1 LGFNTRDFI
10 LEEKKIKLA
19 ILGTRGIPNNY
30 GGFEQFAEYLSV
42 GLVSQGFQVTVY
54 NPHLHPFGNNSFKGV
69 DIVRIYCPESYLGA
83 FANFIY
89 DFLCLW
95 DAYRK
100 KFDIV
105 YELGYGSSAI
115 SFMLL
120 RLIKPRKSL
129 LITNM
134 DGLEWKRTKWNSV
147 IKKFTKY
154 SERVALN
161 LSDII
166 ISDNIGIQNYY
177 NTQYD
182 KQTVFFPY
190 GAELVDIFDIEY
202 LKNYKVSPYQYYLII
217 ARLEPENN
225 IELMIQSYIESTV
238 AEPLIIIGNVNNSYA
253 KNLQHKYKL
262 GKVIFLGG
270 IYDKGTIDSLRHYTK
285 FYLHG
290 HSVGG
295 TNPSLL
301 EAMAC
306 SCLIVAHDN
315 EFNKSVMGESGL
327 YFENKEQLIMIF
339 NKSKEAFLD
348 RHRMIAKNI
357 SKIEMVYKWEKII
370 KDYGDFFIKSLN

>member
-1 LGFNTRDFI
+1 M
-10 LEEKKIKLA
+10 A

-30 GGFEQFAEYLSV
+30 GGFEQFAEYLST
-42 GLVSQGFQVTVY
+42 GLVNQGFQVTVY
-54 NPHLHPFGNNSFKGV
+54 NPHFHPYRDNTFKGV
-69 DIVRIYCPESYLGA
+69 DIVRIYCPETSLGGW
-83 FANFIY
+83 ANFIY
-89 DFLCLW
+89 DFLSLW
-95 DAYRK
+95 HAYKK

-120 RLIKPRKSL
+120 RLIKPRRSL
-129 LITNM
+129 LVTNM
-134 DGLEWKRTKWNSV
+134 DGLEWKRTKWNSA
-147 IKKFTKY
+147 IKWFTKR

-161 LSDII
+161 LSDIV

-177 NTQYD
+177 NRQYG

-190 GAELVDIFDIEY
+190 GAEVVSTFDPDY
-202 LKNYKVSPYQYYLII
+202 LKKYDVSPYQYFLII

-225 IELMIQSYIESTV
+225 IDLMIQSYLESRV
-238 AEPLIIIGNVNNSYA
+238 EQPLLIIGNVNNSYA
-253 KNLQHKYKL
+253 KKTQDRYKL

-315 EFNKSVMGESGL
+315 EFNKSVMGEAGL
-327 YFENKEQLIMIF
+327 YFENKEQLITIF
-339 NKSKEAFLD
+339 KKITEAFPD
-348 RHRMIAKNI
+348 RHRMIEENI
-357 SKIEMVYKWEKII
+357 NKIDIVYKWGKIT
-370 KDYGDFFIKSLN
+370 KDYGDFFRKSLNR